1 MCTRTVST
9 LARALESSGIAT
21 VSLLSNRQQAEA
33 IGPPRGLFC
42 EFPLGRPLGRPLD
55 PAYQRRVL
63 DAAFALL
70 PGREGPRIVDFPDVI
85 EDEADQPLA
94 CPIPP
99 RLDPSEPPAVAEARA
114 LRPAYERG
122 LARAGAPQVGRVV
135 DADAIPEAIRPF
147 ARVVA
152 GAPWNGVEYPG
163 GRIPDLLLDIRAY
176 YETAALGLADHV
188 PAARASE
195 SWYHRKT
202 RMGELLRRY
211 FEIVKQADP
220 PFPGLFYLIPM
231 SQTDAELF

>member
-9 LARALESSGIAT
+9 LARALEASGIAT
-21 VSLLSNRQQAEA
+21 ISLLSNRAQAEG

-55 PAYQRRVL
+55 PVYQRRVL

-70 PGREGPRIVDFPDVI
+70 PEREGPRIVDFPDVI
-85 EDEADQPLA
+85 EDAADQPLA

-99 RLDPSEPPAVAEARA
+99 RLDPNEPPAIAEARA

-122 LARAGAPQVGRVV
+122 LARTGAPQVGRVV
-135 DADAIPEAIRPF
+135 DADGIPEAIRPF
-147 ARVVA
+147 ADVVA
-152 GAPWNGVEYPG
+152 GAPWNSVEYRG
-163 GRIPDLLLDIRAY
+163 GRIPEVLLDIRAY
-176 YETAALGLADHV
+176 YETAALGLSDHV

-195 SWYHRKT
+195 SWYHRNT

-220 PFPGLFYLIPM
+220 PFPGLFYLIPL

>member
-9 LARALESSGIAT
+9 LARALESAGIAT
-21 VSLLSNRQQAEA
+21 VSLLSNRKQAEG
-33 IGPPRGLFC
+33 IGPPRGLYC
-42 EFPLGRPLGRPLD
+42 EFPLGRPLGKPLD
-55 PAYQRRVL
+55 PVYQRRVL

-70 PGREGPRIVDFPDVI
+70 PRRDGPVLVDFPDVI

-99 RLDPSEPPAVAEARA
+99 RLDPNEVAAVAEARA

-122 LARAGAPQVGRVV
+122 LARSGAPQVGRVV
-135 DADAIPEAIRPF
+135 DADGIPEAIRPF
-147 ARVVA
+147 AAVVV
-152 GAPWNGVEYPG
+152 GAQWNAVAYPG
-163 GRIPDLLLDIRAY
+163 SDVAALLLDIRAY
-176 YETAALGLADHV
+176 YETAALGLAEHV

-202 RMGELLRRY
+202 SMGELLRRY